1 MTRTYEEWAE
11 LIEGEKFNVFDLL
24 PTGLNGVSI
33 EDFVGAMGN
42 AVESSD
48 IQIMKAEGLKPDQ
61 IAVRVSNLIY
71 SRLGWEEQEIHRA
84 LFSGAVGLQLEKLIV
99 KTIISFL

>member
-1 MTRTYEEWAE
+1 MTRETQEWAE
-11 LIEGEKFNVFDLL
+11 LVEGERLNVFDLL
-24 PTGLNGVSI
+24 PTEMHGISI

-48 IQIMKAEGLKPDQ
+48 IRLMKSEGLKPDQ
-61 IAVRVSNLIY
+61 ILVQVSNLIY

-84 LFSGAVGLQLEKLIV
+84 LFNSAVGTMLEKIIV

>member
-1 MTRTYEEWAE
+1 MTREAQEWAE

-24 PTGLNGVSI
+24 PTGLHGVSI
-33 EDFVGAMGN
+33 QDFVGARGN

-48 IQIMKAEGLKPDQ
+48 IRLMKSEGLKPDQ
-61 IAVRVSNLIY
+61 ILVQVSNLIY

-84 LFSGAVGLQLEKLIV
+84 LFSCPVGLQLEKIIV

>member
-1 MTRTYEEWAE
+1 MTRTYEEWVE
-11 LIEGEKFNVFDLL
+11 LIEGERFNIFDLL

-42 AVESSD
+42 AVERSD

-61 IAVRVSNLIY
+61 ILVQVSNLIY
-71 SRLGWEEQEIHRA
+71 SRLGWEEQEVHRA
-84 LFSGAVGLQLEKLIV
+84 LFSCPVGLQLEKIIV
-99 KTIISFL
+99 KTITSFL